1 MKGKDEAAALVAVL
15 QNTAESSEARTQACE
30 AVLALSKSDVTCVP
44 LHRASHACAARSH
57 TAAPRRCAVLCSV
70 GGIHAVVNA
79 VKGTGESSAFLK
91 SAALALSNLYRF
103 DQKLVSVVVRL
114 QGGIGALLEA
124 LREYIHCG
132 DVEFLQ
138 ALLIAISDVSNNAAN
153 AQQLVKEGG
162 TAVVLASVL
171 AHLKS
176 EALLLPSLQVRCL
189 PPFPP
194 LPSTHPIPN
203 AEAALACNHCYVY
216 LPRPAGGGPRCVPT
230 SYMRGPTAPR
240 LSPSAAGVGQHHAL
254 PRPRAPAG

>member
-1 MKGKDEAAALVAVL
+1 MTKGNKDEAAALVAVL
-15 QNTAESSEARTQACE
+15 QSPSEASEARCSACE
-30 AVLALSKSDVTCVP
+30 AVLNLSKSDVT
-44 LHRASHACAARSH
+44 
-57 TAAPRRCAVLCSV
+57 CAVLCSV

-91 SAALALSNLYRF
+91 AAAATLSNLYRF

-132 DVEFLQ
+132 DMEFLQ
-138 ALLIAISDVSNNAAN
+138 VLLVAISDVSNNAAN

-176 EALLLPSLQVRCL
+176 EALLQPSLQILVNITRAPGHVPLLVREGGVPAVL
-189 PPFPP
+189 AAI
-194 LPSTHPIPN
+194 LAHLRSV
-203 AEAALACNHCYVY
+203 EVLRAALTVLRNIVTDDGSA
-216 LPRPAGGGPRCVPT
+216 LRLGGLGST
-230 SYMRGPTAPR
+230 
-240 LSPSAAGVGQHHAL
+240 GQ
-254 PRPRAPAG
+254 G

>member
-1 MKGKDEAAALVAVL
+1 M
-15 QNTAESSEARTQACE
+15 
-30 AVLALSKSDVTCVP
+30 
-44 LHRASHACAARSH
+44 
-57 TAAPRRCAVLCSV
+57 
-70 GGIHAVVNA
+70 
-79 VKGTGESSAFLK
+79 
-91 SAALALSNLYRF
+91 ALSNLYRF

-194 LPSTHPIPN
+194 PPSTHPVPN
-203 AEAALACNHCYVY
+203 AEAALACNH
-216 LPRPAGGGPRCVPT
+216 
-230 SYMRGPTAPR
+230 
-240 LSPSAAGVGQHHAL
+240 SPPPPPL
-254 PRPRAPAG
+254 LRIPAPARRAAAPGAC